1 VAACVEERRREG
13 LDLSGATGRFFRRL
27 VPDGRVRMTQIG
39 CAGDTGTGSMWFL
52 LVQSGRS
59 RERLLASEERYR
71 RAFTGRQ
78 IVRGSPRAAIT
89 DGVFCMSMS
98 IGLDA
103 RQMLPPFLP
112 VQRNCDGF
120 FGIVLRLCFPA
131 AFSAFLPWVTEHTPS
146 PPRRTTFEGFFDS
159 LGHTASE
166 DTLSGLVGGSN
177 VACDRSDP
185 RVGLCE
191 LGSMLERWGSWP
203 LDELEELERVHV
215 LRARTLDVAILEE
228 VLRRYRRAPSY
239 WARDVE
245 EAVKRLR
252 DALPRPTLG
261 RPADLVATF
270 GDERGREANRRMVR
284 RYGEVLRCWPDL
296 WEAARD
302 LRQRGVRPGVVL
314 R

>member
-1 VAACVEERRREG
+1 
-13 LDLSGATGRFFRRL
+13 
-27 VPDGRVRMTQIG
+27 
-39 CAGDTGTGSMWFL
+39 
-52 LVQSGRS
+52 
-59 RERLLASEERYR
+59 
-71 RAFTGRQ
+71 
-78 IVRGSPRAAIT
+78 
-89 DGVFCMSMS
+89 
-98 IGLDA
+98 
-103 RQMLPPFLP
+103 
-112 VQRNCDGF
+112 
-120 FGIVLRLCFPA
+120 
-131 AFSAFLPWVTEHTPS
+131 
-146 PPRRTTFEGFFDS
+146 
-159 LGHTASE
+159 
-166 DTLSGLVGGSN
+166 
-177 VACDRSDP
+177 
-185 RVGLCE
+185 
-191 LGSMLERWGSWP
+191 MLERWGSWP

-215 LRARTLDVAILEE
+215 LRARTLDVAILEG

-245 EAVKRLR
+245 EAIKRLR